1 MHIHT
6 TRHFRLSYGFSAY
19 SRSTV
24 TPNTQA
30 DNSLESLHAGTARHY
45 LIPPCGT
52 SVRNYK
58 KTFWLSRRIRLCYR
72 FLLWKEG
79 MVRSSLRPA
88 AASGLLA
95 AVALFAAPSL
105 TTITTTTA
113 QSQQDS
119 NCASFNSSSTAGIL
133 EGNLIAEP
141 TYFGCGDDGF
151 LVAVEAS
158 YFSSLGTLSWT

>member
-1 MHIHT
+1 M
-6 TRHFRLSYGFSAY
+6 
-19 SRSTV
+19 
-24 TPNTQA
+24 
-30 DNSLESLHAGTARHY
+30 
-45 LIPPCGT
+45 
-52 SVRNYK
+52 
-58 KTFWLSRRIRLCYR
+58 CYR